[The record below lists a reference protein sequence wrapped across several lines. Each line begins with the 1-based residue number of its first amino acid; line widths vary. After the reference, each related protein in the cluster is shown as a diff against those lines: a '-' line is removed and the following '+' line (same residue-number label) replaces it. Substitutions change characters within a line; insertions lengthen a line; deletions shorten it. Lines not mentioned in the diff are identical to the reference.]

1 MAYFKEGVGSCNL
14 SSGVGFKYVKNDLPT
29 PFLCDTEHTK
39 LGHKLYYCAHLLLLK
54 IICAEFDDI
63 FPFQSLKGNTYVP
76 TWFFEN
82 SWNHNV

>member
-39 LGHKLYYCAHLLLLK
+39 LGHELYHYAH
-54 IICAEFDDI
+54 
-63 FPFQSLKGNTYVP
+63 
-76 TWFFEN
+76 
-82 SWNHNV
+82 